1 MGKLLLRVTLVLI
14 LAHFFTLAGLL
25 SYGVIT
31 GRFDGEKIEQYLAT
45 WQGEKLV
52 APVSVE
58 EVTEEQ
64 EGPNEASARI
74 ASQEVEDEILSRE
87 QQRQSQLLRNLKFTV
102 EAARA
107 KLQKDIRVF
116 QAEKTAFAAQKQA
129 NEEKMKNEG
138 FITQLKI
145 YEKMKPKYVKNDF
158 MKMAEM
164 DAVRF
169 ISAMKSDVAKKI
181 LERFRTPEE
190 EQKRQ
195 YLMKLLEQGGEV
207 AVKN

>member
-1 MGKLLLRVTLVLI
+1 MGKLLLRVALVLI

-25 SYGVIT
+25 GYGVIT
-31 GRFDGEKIEQYLAT
+31 GRFDGEKMEQYLAT
-45 WQGEKLV
+45 WRGEKLV
-52 APVSVE
+52 APVPVE
-58 EVTEEQ
+58 EVAEEQ

-74 ASQEVEDEILSRE
+74 ASQEVEDEIFSRE

-116 QAEKTAFAAQKQA
+116 QVEKTAYAAQKQA

-158 MKMAEM
+158 MQMAET

-181 LERFRTPEE
+181 LEQFRTMEE

-195 YLMKLLEQGGEV
+195 YLMKLLGQGGEV